1 MLWVEV
7 DDRNIKGHSQIH
19 QNLAT
24 SAGIVKLGL
33 ALMEKLTTLL
43 LSEGRDPDSYSASCV
58 VHFRTRIAHD
68 VRKELLARTSQS
80 KLYTALEELVTLIRL
95 HYPGILEKAYIIN
108 PSDEY
113 FASLDIPE
121 SLLKNTIL
129 LQNPQH
135 LADYLSSQIPPEY
148 GGTGKSLIKS
158 DFLPSSSFHIT
169 PKESLGSEKQS
180 DSAYVL
186 DGTGYIVMSYKQG
199 EPLGHYWDHVS
210 EAEQNRILEQLRD
223 YVSQMRS
230 VTGEFI
236 GGLDESPCRDGI
248 FEAGYGDYMRYSYG
262 PYPSGDNFNEGIVQ
276 ALRG

>member
-1 MLWVEV
+1 MEV

-58 VHFRTRIAHD
+58 VHFRTRIVPD
-68 VRKELLARTSQS
+68 VSKELLARTFQS
-80 KLYTALEELVTLIRL
+80 KLYTALEELVTLIRF

-135 LADYLSSQIPPEY
+135 LADYLGSQIPPEY
-148 GGTGKSLIKS
+148 GDTGKSSIES

-169 PKESLGSEKQS
+169 PKESGPRDTERLFNCRQSPIDKTAQLPPGWLMPPKVSLFKYKIFKKGSGISKEDK
-180 DSAYVL
+180 
-186 DGTGYIVMSYKQG
+186 
-199 EPLGHYWDHVS
+199 HYSHVH
-210 EAEQNRILEQLRD
+210 
-223 YVSQMRS
+223 
-230 VTGEFI
+230 
-236 GGLDESPCRDGI
+236 P
-248 FEAGYGDYMRYSYG
+248 
-262 PYPSGDNFNEGIVQ
+262 P
-276 ALRG
+276 